1 MDWKKAIKE
10 FKIYLSIERGLS
22 NNTVSAYIS
31 DIEKF
36 SEHLKN
42 KSPLKVHRKD
52 LMNFIDFLGKKSIS
66 ARSRARNISSIKSFY
81 NYLIFDNQLEN
92 NPCENIHS
100 PKLDKK
106 LPVFLSIE
114 EVNKIIESVDLSQEN
129 GERDRNILE
138 TLYSCGLRV
147 SELVNLKISNTY
159 FNEEYIKIIGK
170 GNKQRIVPINK
181 TLVKYLTIYIK
192 NIRSKNKIK
201 KGHEDFLFLNKRGT
215 KLSREMIFLIVK
227 KYIKIAN
234 IKKNI
239 SPHTFRHSFATHLVE
254 GGADLR
260 AVQEMLGHSNI
271 TTTEIYTHLD
281 TNYLKEE
288 IVNFH
293 PRS

>member
-10 FKIYLSIERGLS
+10 FKMYLSIERGLS

-36 SEHLKN
+36 SEYLKN
-42 KSPLKVHRKD
+42 IPPLKVHRKD
-52 LMNFIDFLGKKSIS
+52 LMNFIDFLEKKSIS
-66 ARSRARNISSIKSFY
+66 ARSRARNLSSIKSFY

-92 NPCENIHS
+92 NPCENINS

-106 LPVFLSIE
+106 LPIFLSIE

-147 SELVNLKISNTY
+147 SELVNLKISNTH

-201 KGHEDFLFLNKRGT
+201 KGQEDFLFLNKRGS
-215 KLSREMIFLIVK
+215 KLTREMIFLIVK

-288 IVNFH
+288 IINFH